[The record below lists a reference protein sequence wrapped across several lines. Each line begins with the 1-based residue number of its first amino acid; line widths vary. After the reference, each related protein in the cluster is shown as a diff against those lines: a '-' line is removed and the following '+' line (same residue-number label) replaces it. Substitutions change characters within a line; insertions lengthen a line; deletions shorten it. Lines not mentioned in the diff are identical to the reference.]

1 MFGAYVVLTLLR
13 HAPREMTHTEPQAV
27 APPSHTLPIL
37 VAIYWCLR
45 QLLGADPRVPCALGL
60 TKLVRVLTYAE
71 CALAGTTVTP
81 EAMAAL
87 RARYLALP
95 RAERTVSIPVLEAVV
110 DLYTEAAKR
119 VAETE
124 ARTGI
129 RPKSEWT
136 VGRKG
141 PAQLR
146 DYTGALL
153 AHVRSKASVGD
164 TVDVPGLISVHGLG
178 VWCVTSILH
187 YVLDLPVYVPGDSRV
202 GANARRCTPLAEA
215 VRAFTGRAA
224 NKKLRNED
232 VDAYLLATFRR
243 DVAPCTKARWK
254 RKRGGGAPVLVRCQ
268 TCVACLTMG
277 EALRRMY
284 ECLNT
289 PKVSPATVE
298 ATWRACGGRTQG

>member
-1 MFGAYVVLTLLR
+1 
-13 HAPREMTHTEPQAV
+13 MTHTEPQAV
-27 APPSHTLPIL
+27 APPTHTLPIL

-95 RAERTVSIPVLEAVV
+95 RAERTVSMPVLEAVV
-110 DLYTEAAKR
+110 DLYAEEAKR

-124 ARTGI
+124 ALTGV

-164 TVDVPGLISVHGLG
+164 TVDVPGLLAVHGLG

-243 DVAPCTKARWK
+243 DVAPCAKARWK

-268 TCVACLTMG
+268 TCVACLMMG

-289 PKVSPATVE
+289 PKVSPAVVE
-298 ATWRACGGRTQG
+298 ATWRGLRFDAERLPLKM

>member
-1 MFGAYVVLTLLR
+1 
-13 HAPREMTHTEPQAV
+13 MTHT
-27 APPSHTLPIL
+27 LPTP

-45 QLLGADPRVPCALGL
+45 QLLGADPRMPCALGL
-60 TKLVRVLTYAE
+60 TKLVCVLTYAE
-71 CALAGTTVTP
+71 CTLAATTVTP
-81 EAMAAL
+81 EAMVAL
-87 RARYLALP
+87 RARYMALP

-110 DLYTEAAKR
+110 DLYAAEAKR

-124 ARTGI
+124 ALTGV

-153 AHVRSKASVGD
+153 AHVRSKAGVGD
-164 TVDVPGLISVHGLG
+164 TVDVPGLLAVHGLG

-202 GANARRCTPLAEA
+202 GANARRCMPLAEA
-215 VRAFTGRAA
+215 VRTYTNRAA
-224 NKKLRNED
+224 NKKFRNED
-232 VDAYLLATFRR
+232 VDAYLLATFGGDR
-243 DVAPCTKARWK
+243 APCPKPRRK
-254 RKRGGGAPVLVRCQ
+254 RKRGGGVPVQMRCHA
-268 TCVACLTMG
+268 CVACLTMG

-289 PKVSPATVE
+289 PKVSPAVVE
-298 ATWRACGGRTQG
+298 ATWRGLRFDAESLP